1 MPFAQLMAV
10 LPLRDVAC
18 SLRVPSNSNG
28 LKCNKDENE
37 TVIAHRSDCGLF
49 LFRQKKGVRQ
59 WMSNSKLIELSYY
72 DPSAQVR
79 LSAYADTLVL
89 DHDQNGS
96 IISAIRFGGYPE
108 MVRAM
113 ADAIYGGATIEAA
126 QNDTTR
132 MLQSSLKSYQRQI
145 THDGI
150 YAVATL
156 MAADTVQE
164 DDRSGKHEKDEDTNL
179 VDTEQMELQPR
190 RCYIFCPARD
200 QKRLFEELDHKTA
213 APLIPEFQDYVLS
226 SLRQRGDLRQLEV
239 ISLRERIDAWV
250 LDLKPQ
256 DQNVVEVL
264 EQGLQSGAIQIP
276 GTLPGIPDGFENV
289 ENVTGYLNTFGVTV
303 ADRIRNQFMPLFD
316 PAKEPLSD
324 EVLAINDCIMSR
336 VGYSLYDAQL
346 AVAEAVKRQL
356 ARKRV
361 ALIIAECGSGKT
373 KIGSTALGALHGL
386 WADQKRKDGRKS
398 FGIVM
403 CPSHVTQKWV
413 REIGETLPD
422 TYGMVVRTIQDLNR
436 LYAMY
441 EKGDKSVFAVFSKEQ
456 ARDGYMRY
464 PAVRWNRRRRAF
476 LCPDCD
482 GVIEM
487 EISEGGSRYT
497 VPADQFFFQKEHK
510 KNHTC
515 PHCGTPLW
523 SAVNPDKRIDWVKI
537 GEYGWVYR
545 YGAQAHLHRTKNE
558 RVLDQLT
565 EIAKNPDAFY
575 PIRGA
580 HRRFPLSTYIKK
592 KLHGRIDGFLCDE
605 LHEYNNNS
613 GQGDAMAELYGASR
627 CFVGMTATLI
637 NGYSSG
643 IFHLLYRIV
652 PGLMLKD
659 GKRYK
664 SPDDFDAEYGV
675 VENTYEIQ
683 DAEYNS
689 NRRTSKRRTKSKQL
703 PGVSPLVF
711 SRFLLEYTAFL
722 SLSDMGKD
730 LPDYEEIP
738 VPLEMPED
746 VRTAYKEAE
755 HELQK
760 VLRTD
765 RKAAQ
770 KILST
775 YLNLL
780 TVYPDQPYDQA
791 EVVHPINGMPIV
803 TPKNCGDFSRLLPKE
818 ERVLEL
824 VRQKAANG
832 ERVLIYT
839 SWTRTDS
846 QKKLQKLLCS
856 EGYRTEILTPQIATD
871 KREDWVNKRVKNGL
885 QVLITNPRCVE
896 TGLDLNAFTTIIFYS
911 MGYNLFTLRQA
922 SRRSWRINQTAPRV
936 EVYMLYYADT
946 MQAKAMKLMASK
958 LAVAGI
964 IEGTFSEEGLAAMS
978 DVKDLTSQMAKELAL
993 GIRDNVEDI
1002 AAAFRKMAVMN
1013 PERKKNIAA
1022 AQLKETAAEEQKAP
1036 AAKDSFGVRT
1046 AQAQVRQALYEGLL
1060 ARTAEE
1066 QKKRKSKKAEVDE
1079 NQLSI
1084 FGFAA

>member
-1 MPFAQLMAV
+1 
-10 LPLRDVAC
+10 
-18 SLRVPSNSNG
+18 
-28 LKCNKDENE
+28 
-37 TVIAHRSDCGLF
+37 
-49 LFRQKKGVRQ
+49 
-59 WMSNSKLIELSYY
+59 MSNSKLIELSYY

-96 IISAIRFGGYPE
+96 IIRAIRFGGYPE

-156 MAADTVQE
+156 IAADTVRE

-239 ISLRERIDAWV
+239 ISLKERIDAWV

-256 DQNVVEVL
+256 DHNVVEVL
-264 EQGLQSGAIQIP
+264 ERGLQSGDIQIP
-276 GTLPGIPDGFENV
+276 GAVPNMPDGFENV

-303 ADRIRNQFMPLFD
+303 ADRIRSQFMPLFD

-456 ARDGYMRY
+456 ARDGY
-464 PAVRWNRRRRAF
+464 
-476 LCPDCD
+476 
-482 GVIEM
+482 
-487 EISEGGSRYT
+487 
-497 VPADQFFFQKEHK
+497 
-510 KNHTC
+510 
-515 PHCGTPLW
+515 
-523 SAVNPDKRIDWVKI
+523 
-537 GEYGWVYR
+537 
-545 YGAQAHLHRTKNE
+545 
-558 RVLDQLT
+558 
-565 EIAKNPDAFY
+565 
-575 PIRGA
+575 
-580 HRRFPLSTYIKK
+580 
-592 KLHGRIDGFLCDE
+592 
-605 LHEYNNNS
+605 
-613 GQGDAMAELYGASR
+613 
-627 CFVGMTATLI
+627 
-637 NGYSSG
+637 
-643 IFHLLYRIV
+643 
-652 PGLMLKD
+652 
-659 GKRYK
+659 
-664 SPDDFDAEYGV
+664 
-675 VENTYEIQ
+675 
-683 DAEYNS
+683 
-689 NRRTSKRRTKSKQL
+689 
-703 PGVSPLVF
+703 
-711 SRFLLEYTAFL
+711 
-722 SLSDMGKD
+722 
-730 LPDYEEIP
+730 EEIP

-780 TVYPDQPYDQA
+780 TVYPDQPYDQP

-803 TPKNCGDFSRLLPKE
+803 TPKNCGDFSRLFPKE

-871 KREDWVNKRVKNGL
+871 KREDWVNKRVKGGL

-922 SRRSWRINQTAPRV
+922 SRRSWRINQTALRV
-936 EVYMLYYADT
+936 EVYMLYYTDT

>member
-1 MPFAQLMAV
+1 
-10 LPLRDVAC
+10 
-18 SLRVPSNSNG
+18 
-28 LKCNKDENE
+28 
-37 TVIAHRSDCGLF
+37 
-49 LFRQKKGVRQ
+49 
-59 WMSNSKLIELSYY
+59 
-72 DPSAQVR
+72 
-79 LSAYADTLVL
+79 
-89 DHDQNGS
+89 
-96 IISAIRFGGYPE
+96 
-108 MVRAM
+108 
-113 ADAIYGGATIEAA
+113 
-126 QNDTTR
+126 
-132 MLQSSLKSYQRQI
+132 
-145 THDGI
+145 
-150 YAVATL
+150 
-156 MAADTVQE
+156 
-164 DDRSGKHEKDEDTNL
+164 
-179 VDTEQMELQPR
+179 
-190 RCYIFCPARD
+190 
-200 QKRLFEELDHKTA
+200 
-213 APLIPEFQDYVLS
+213 
-226 SLRQRGDLRQLEV
+226 
-239 ISLRERIDAWV
+239 
-250 LDLKPQ
+250 
-256 DQNVVEVL
+256 
-264 EQGLQSGAIQIP
+264 
-276 GTLPGIPDGFENV
+276 
-289 ENVTGYLNTFGVTV
+289 
-303 ADRIRNQFMPLFD
+303 
-316 PAKEPLSD
+316 
-324 EVLAINDCIMSR
+324 
-336 VGYSLYDAQL
+336 
-346 AVAEAVKRQL
+346 
-356 ARKRV
+356 
-361 ALIIAECGSGKT
+361 
-373 KIGSTALGALHGL
+373 
-386 WADQKRKDGRKS
+386 
-398 FGIVM
+398 
-403 CPSHVTQKWV
+403 
-413 REIGETLPD
+413 
-422 TYGMVVRTIQDLNR
+422 
-436 LYAMY
+436 
-441 EKGDKSVFAVFSKEQ
+441 
-456 ARDGYMRY
+456 
-464 PAVRWNRRRRAF
+464 
-476 LCPDCD
+476 
-482 GVIEM
+482 
-487 EISEGGSRYT
+487 
-497 VPADQFFFQKEHK
+497 
-510 KNHTC
+510 
-515 PHCGTPLW
+515 
-523 SAVNPDKRIDWVKI
+523 
-537 GEYGWVYR
+537 
-545 YGAQAHLHRTKNE
+545 
-558 RVLDQLT
+558 
-565 EIAKNPDAFY
+565 
-575 PIRGA
+575 
-580 HRRFPLSTYIKK
+580 
-592 KLHGRIDGFLCDE
+592 
-605 LHEYNNNS
+605 
-613 GQGDAMAELYGASR
+613 MAELYGASR

-664 SPDDFDAEYGV
+664 SPGDFDAEYGV

-846 QKKLQKLLCS
+846 QKKLQELLCS

>member
-1 MPFAQLMAV
+1 MLELIFQGFLEWAYGLALECWQYFSTALLDIMSMDFAYLKSHAPVVDEIMQILLAVGWALLIGNLVFQALKSMAV
-10 LPLRDVAC
+10 GLGFEGEDPKLLFARTFVFAFLLLASPQICEIGLSMTSKIIELLQIPDAVNVTFVDESVFGAIGAAWLLVIIFGIIVMFKVFKLLLEIAERYVILAMLTITAPLAFAMGGSKSTSEIFTGWCRMFGSMCLLMVTNVIFFKMLLSVLAT
-18 SLRVPSNSNG
+18 VPSG
-28 LKCNKDENE
+28 LD
-37 TVIAHRSDCGLF
+37 VLPWI
-49 LFRQKKGVRQ
+49 V
-59 WMSNSKLIELSYY
+59 LILTIVKV
-72 DPSAQVR
+72 AR
-79 LSAYADTLVL
+79 K
-89 DHDQNGS
+89 
-96 IISAIRFGGYPE
+96 
-108 MVRAM
+108 
-113 ADAIYGGATIEAA
+113 ADAIV
-126 QNDTTR
+126 TR
-132 MLQSSLKSYQRQI
+132 IGLNPAITGDSL
-145 THDGI
+145 G
-150 YAVATL
+150 
-156 MAADTVQE
+156 
-164 DDRSGKHEKDEDTNL
+164 
-179 VDTEQMELQPR
+179 
-190 RCYIFCPARD
+190 
-200 QKRLFEELDHKTA
+200 
-213 APLIPEFQDYVLS
+213 
-226 SLRQRGDLRQLEV
+226 RGL
-239 ISLRERIDAWV
+239 
-250 LDLKPQ
+250 
-256 DQNVVEVL
+256 
-264 EQGLQSGAIQIP
+264 P
-276 GTLPGIPDGFENV
+276 GTL
-289 ENVTGYLNTFGVTV
+289 
-303 ADRIRNQFMPLFD
+303 
-316 PAKEPLSD
+316 
-324 EVLAINDCIMSR
+324 
-336 VGYSLYDAQL
+336 
-346 AVAEAVKRQL
+346 
-356 ARKRV
+356 
-361 ALIIAECGSGKT
+361 
-373 KIGSTALGALHGL
+373 
-386 WADQKRKDGRKS
+386 
-398 FGIVM
+398 
-403 CPSHVTQKWV
+403 
-413 REIGETLPD
+413 
-422 TYGMVVRTIQDLNR
+422 TYMVVRSAASQITKAVGKSAGNGG
-436 LYAMY
+436 
-441 EKGDKSVFAVFSKEQ
+441 KGAAPNAPS
-456 ARDGYMRY
+456 
-464 PAVRWNRRRRAF
+464 
-476 LCPDCD
+476 
-482 GVIEM
+482 
-487 EISEGGSRYT
+487 GGPRMGGPS
-497 VPADQFFFQKEHK
+497 
-510 KNHTC
+510 
-515 PHCGTPLW
+515 G
-523 SAVNPDKRIDWVKI
+523 
-537 GEYGWVYR
+537 G
-545 YGAQAHLHRTKNE
+545 
-558 RVLDQLT
+558 
-565 EIAKNPDAFY
+565 
-575 PIRGA
+575 
-580 HRRFPLSTYIKK
+580 
-592 KLHGRIDGFLCDE
+592 HG
-605 LHEYNNNS
+605 NT
-613 GQGDAMAELYGASR
+613 AE
-627 CFVGMTATLI
+627 
-637 NGYSSG
+637 
-643 IFHLLYRIV
+643 YRIV

-664 SPDDFDAEYGV
+664 SPGDFDAEYGV
-675 VENTYEIQ
+675 IENTYEIQ

-722 SLSDMGKD
+722 SLSDMGKN

-780 TVYPDQPYDQA
+780 TVYPDQPYDQP

-803 TPKNCGDFSRLLPKE
+803 TPKNCGDFSRLFPKE

-885 QVLITNPRCVE
+885 QVLVTNPRCVE

-936 EVYMLYYADT
+936 EVHMLYYADT

-1002 AAAFRKMAVMN
+1002 AAAFRKMAVIN